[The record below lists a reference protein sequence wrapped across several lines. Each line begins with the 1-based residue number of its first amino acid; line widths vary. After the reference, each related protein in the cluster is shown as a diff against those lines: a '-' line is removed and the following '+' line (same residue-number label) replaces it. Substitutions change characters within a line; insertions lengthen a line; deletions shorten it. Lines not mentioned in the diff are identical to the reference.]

1 VWASRVDSLD
11 RPDWC
16 ILDLDPKGAPFSDVV
31 GIAKFLHGLCEEI
44 DLPNYVKTSGSSGLH
59 VLIPLGRSFT
69 YEQSRTL
76 GELLARVVVEGMPE
90 IATVTR
96 ALDEREGKVYVD
108 FLQNRRGQLLVAPY
122 SVRPV
127 AGAWVSAPLRWR
139 EVNERLRLDK
149 FTIRSMPRRLSRM
162 AEDPLLD
169 VLDVEPDLFG
179 ALGRLAARVAGE

>member
-1 VWASRVDSLD
+1 
-11 RPDWC
+11 
-16 ILDLDPKGAPFSDVV
+16 
-31 GIAKFLHGLCEEI
+31 
-44 DLPNYVKTSGSSGLH
+44 
-59 VLIPLGRSFT
+59 
-69 YEQSRTL
+69 
-76 GELLARVVVEGMPE
+76 MPE

-96 ALDEREGKVYVD
+96 ARDEREGKVYVD